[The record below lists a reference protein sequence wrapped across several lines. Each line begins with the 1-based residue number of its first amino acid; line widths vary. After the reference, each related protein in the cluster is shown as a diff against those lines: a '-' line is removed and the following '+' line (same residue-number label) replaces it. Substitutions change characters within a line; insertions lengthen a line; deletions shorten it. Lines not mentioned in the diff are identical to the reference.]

1 MLNGQTYTSTE
12 AIMHAPMQEG
22 FNAAN
27 ATIAEQRIAGIYH
40 NGGPRMEKLD
50 LFNPSVL
57 EGVMRLCGI
66 LAESTI
72 VPKDFQG
79 KPGNILI
86 AIQWGRELGLEP
98 LQAMQSIAVIN
109 GRPAIWGDAML
120 ALVRGSGLMESIR
133 EETIDDPDDGRIAI
147 CTIKRRGE
155 TEVQRT
161 FSMEQAKRA
170 GLAGKTGPWQ
180 QYPDRMLQLRAR
192 GFGLRDVFPDVLRGV
207 WIAEEARDTPVEP
220 RDITPEED
228 PTPARKKRATSAA
241 KAVSEKLA
249 IEKAPAAEESPTLK
263 SVLDAIYGASD
274 ETELNAAGAGASK
287 LEDEYKKKARE
298 AYSARL
304 HELREA
310 ATAEPE
316 RAATDR
322 GAHWHDLVDRIA
334 GDLLDGANPEQILRN
349 FGPQIAQMK
358 AEAPGIHKNLCAE
371 IEGYAP
377 DLAGTF

>member
-1 MLNGQTYTSTE
+1 MLNGQTYTATND
-12 AIMHAPMQEG
+12 ATMNAAMQVG
-22 FNAAN
+22 FNALAPAAAQQVA
-27 ATIAEQRIAGIYH
+27 ATGH

-79 KPGNILI
+79 NPGNILI

-155 TEVQRT
+155 TAVQRT

-170 GLAGKTGPWQ
+170 GLAGKPGPWQ

-228 PTPARKKRATSAA
+228 PPPARKNRATSAA

-249 IEKAPAAEESPTLK
+249 IEKAPAADAAPTLK

-274 ETELNAAGAGASK
+274 EAELNAACAGASK
-287 LEDEYKKKARE
+287 LEDEHKKKARE

-316 RAATDR
+316 RAATDN
-322 GAHWHDLVDRIA
+322 GAAWQDLLDRIA
-334 GDLLDGANPEQILRN
+334 GDLLDGANPADLLRN
-349 FGPQIAQMK
+349 FAPQIAQMR
-358 AEAPGIHKNLCAE
+358 AEAPGIHKALCTE
-371 IEGYAP
+371 ISGYAP